1 MFTGIIQALG
11 ELTAKASVG
20 GDLRLQFQCAGL
32 PLEGTAIGDSI
43 AVEGVCLTVTALD
56 GQGFSADVSV
66 ETLNQ
71 TTLGE
76 LAIGSA
82 VNLEKAL
89 TLGQPLGGHLVSG
102 HVDGVGRLLSRQP
115 DARSERYRFE
125 APAGL
130 ARYIARK
137 GSICVNGVSLT
148 VNEVDGA
155 TFGVNLVP
163 HTQSV
168 TTLSRLQPGDRVN
181 LEVDQIARYIE
192 RLLDRP
198 TTEEGN

>member
-168 TTLSRLQPGDRVN
+168 TTLSRLQPGDCVN